1 MIRHGVRLRVGT
13 ALGAMLLLAI
23 PTSSDAQNINK
34 KLNRLQLSI
43 IGVTIDMRDGQS
55 LGRSRDG
62 AVFLWDEEITP
73 GDRVSSDK
81 LLGIEHFE
89 FAGLPV
95 VPGTNVSFTDGIFG
109 PERFRLAGRL
119 TSLSIDFR
127 GQYEV
132 RAHLNWSIYDTE
144 TSEIVAER
152 EVKGLAK
159 GATIGS
165 RGEQPNALMDS
176 VIDSLE
182 EFLDEAG
189 EKAIKAARG

>member
-1 MIRHGVRLRVGT
+1 MIRHGVSLRAGT
-13 ALGAMLLLAI
+13 ALGAMLLLAF
-23 PTSSDAQNINK
+23 PTSSDAQNINQ
-34 KLNRLQLSI
+34 KLNELRLSI

-62 AVFLWDEEITP
+62 ALFRWDEEISP

-95 VPGTNVSFTDGIFG
+95 VPGTNVSFTAGIFG

-119 TSLSIDFR
+119 TSLTIDFR
-127 GQYEV
+127 GRYEV
-132 RAHLNWSIYDTE
+132 RANLNWSIYDTE
-144 TSEIVAER
+144 TSDIIVER
-152 EVKGLAK
+152 ELKGLAN

-182 EFLDEAG
+182 KFLDEAG